1 MDEYRSGR
9 SSAGDEVTTMGTT
22 GNQTSV
28 SCSSHQT
35 SMVSNLLETLSAQP
49 GGGEVV
55 GDVSDVPDSL
65 LATLPGPVSQQE
77 VIIFAQFR
85 LRQS

>member
-28 SCSSHQT
+28 SSHQT
-35 SMVSNLLETLSAQP
+35 SMVSNLHETLSAQP

-77 VIIFAQFR
+77 V
-85 LRQS
+85 LYLHNSD